1 MIAGFADLLERLAF
15 TPRRNLKLAHLAQ
28 YFKAT
33 PDPDRGYALAALTG
47 DLELRSVTP
56 SLLRGLVAERVD
68 AELFALSYDFVGDLA
83 ETIALIW
90 PEPRATDS
98 PALSTLVQELRDTP
112 KTQLPARIIARLDSL
127 PPAQR
132 YAYLKLATGGLR
144 VGVSARLAR
153 QAVADYGN
161 LDLTEIEELWH
172 GLTPPY
178 QPLFQWAEGGP
189 KPVSAARA
197 PFRPVMLS
205 TPTDPDALA
214 ALPPADYIAEWK
226 WDGIRVQ
233 AVSDHGTRRLYS
245 RTGDDISRA
254 FPDLLDALDFDGVI
268 DGELLVRRGDQIG
281 SFNDLQT
288 RLGRKQVS
296 AKLRETH
303 PAALRAYDLLL
314 WQGQDLRDQPLQA
327 RRAALEAAVLTLDP
341 ARIDASP
348 LLPFT
353 RWDDLARLRAAL
365 PDPVIEGLMIKHR
378 ASPYLAGRIKG
389 HWFKWK
395 RDPMRVDAVLLY
407 AQRGHGKRSGYYSD
421 FTFGVWDQG
430 QLVPVGKAYFGFTDA
445 ELKEL
450 DRFVRN
456 NTTERFGPVRAV
468 KPEKVVEVAFEGLN
482 PSPRHKSGL
491 AMRFPRIA
499 RIRDDKPASEAD
511 TLATLKAMMSVTS
524 DV

>member
-47 DLELRSVTP
+47 DLALRSVTP

-68 AELFALSYDFVGDLA
+68 PELFALSYDFVGDLA

-90 PEPRATDS
+90 PEAGQTDS
-98 PALSTLVQELRDTP
+98 PALASLVLELRETP
-112 KTQLPARIIARLDSL
+112 KTQLPARISARLDGL

-153 QAVADYGN
+153 QAVADYGG
-161 LDLTEIEELWH
+161 LELSEIEELWH

-178 QPLFQWAEGGP
+178 HALFAWAEGGP

-214 ALPPADYIAEWK
+214 PLPSVNYLAEWK

-233 AVSDHGTRRLYS
+233 AVSDRGTRRLYS
-245 RTGDDISRA
+245 RSGDDISRA
-254 FPDLLDALDFDGVI
+254 FPDLLDALDFEGVI
-268 DGELLVRRGDQIG
+268 DGELLVRRGDRVG

-288 RLGRKQVS
+288 RLGRKTVS
-296 AKLRETH
+296 AKLMASH
-303 PAALRAYDLLL
+303 PAALRAYDLLI
-314 WQGQDLRDQPLQA
+314 WQGCDLRDQPLTS
-327 RRAALEAAVLTLDP
+327 RRAALESAVATLDP
-341 ARIDASP
+341 ARIDLSP
-348 LLPFT
+348 LLPFAS
-353 RWDDLARLRAAL
+353 WDDLAQLRAAP

-395 RDPMRVDAVLLY
+395 RDPMRIDAVLLY

-421 FTFGVWDQG
+421 FTFGVWDG
-430 QLVPVGKAYFGFTDA
+430 DQLVPVGKAYFGFTDA

-456 NTTERFGPVRAV
+456 NTTDRFGPVRAV
-468 KPEKVVEVAFEGLN
+468 RPEKVVEVAFEGLN
-482 PSPRHKSGL
+482 RSTRHKSGL

-499 RIRDDKPASEAD
+499 RIRDDKPAAEAD
-511 TLATLKAMMSVTS
+511 QLATLQALLEGAKG
-524 DV
+524 